1 MTRIHRR
8 RFLAGTGAVVFAG
21 GLPRPA
27 LAQAKPRVI
36 VIGGGPGGATA
47 AKYIAKDSNGA
58 IEVTLVEPQRAFTT
72 CFHSNLFLG
81 GFRDWASIT
90 HSYDK
95 LASGYGVRLVHQAVA
110 AIDRN
115 ARTIR
120 LADGSEMG
128 YDRLVV
134 APGID
139 LRFDSV
145 PGYSEEAAEVMPHAW
160 KAGPQTQLLKK
171 QLDAL
176 ADGSLIVMVA
186 PPNPYRCPP
195 GPYERV
201 SMMAHVLKA
210 KGHKTSRIVVLDPKD
225 SFSKQGLF
233 QEGWERHYPG
243 MVEWQDPKMHGGIK
257 GVDASAMTVR
267 TDLET
272 YKAALV
278 NVIPAQMAGKIAR
291 DAGLAN
297 QTGWCPVDPASMKS
311 ASDPNVYVV
320 GDACLHPGRHAEIGV
335 LGEQPGQGRG
345 HDGARRARPG
355 PDLPGPLHQH
365 LLEPDRDR
373 RHREGRR
380 RLRGEGRQDRRGLDL
395 RLAEGRDAGGPAA
408 DAGREHGL
416 VRRLHGRRIRV
427 SGSPRPARARVTR

>member
-210 KGHKTSRIVVLDPKD
+210 KGHKTARIVVLDLKD

-257 GVDASAMTVR
+257 GVDPSAMTVR

-291 DAGLAN
+291 DAGLGN

-320 GDACLHPGRHAEIGV
+320 GDACIPGDMPKSAFSANSQAKV
-335 LGEQPGQGRG
+335 
-345 HDGARRARPG
+345 AAMMV
-355 PDLPGPLHQH
+355 
-365 LLEPDRDR
+365 
-373 RHREGRR
+373 
-380 RLRGEGRQDRRGLDL
+380 RGE
-395 RLAEGRDAGGPAA
+395 LAQARTFPARYTNTCWSLIETDDTVKVGGAYEAKDGKIAA
-408 DAGREHGL
+408 VSTFISQKGETPE
-416 VRRLHGRRIRV
+416 VRRQTQAENMGWYAGFTADV
-427 SGSPRPARARVTR
+427 FG